1 MGKIIVLFKDGDVFK
16 QLFQKSANDFASK
29 ISKYVTLLGT
39 HMTWRYTCGRT
50 GNVWHKTWQLSMSQ
64 WKVSLIV

>member
-1 MGKIIVLFKDGDVFK
+1 MGKIIVLFKDGVVFK

-39 HMTWRYTCGRT
+39 HMT
-50 GNVWHKTWQLSMSQ
+50 
-64 WKVSLIV
+64 